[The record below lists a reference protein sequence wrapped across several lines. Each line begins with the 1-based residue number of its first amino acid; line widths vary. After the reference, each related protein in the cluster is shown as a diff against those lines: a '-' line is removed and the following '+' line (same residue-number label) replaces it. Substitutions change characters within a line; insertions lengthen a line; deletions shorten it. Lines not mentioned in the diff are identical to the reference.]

1 MEKERLYKGEG
12 VGGREG
18 RIGGRKER
26 LFTEFHFYY
35 SVNKKKRI
43 KAILDVSLTSSRTP
57 RSMFAAELRC
67 VLLMCTRMEFT
78 QTRTKFCF
86 IGKKDRKSGRGKGR
100 GTGIVAVK
108 G

>member
-1 MEKERLYKGEG
+1 MLEKERLYKGEG

-43 KAILDVSLTSSRTP
+43 KAIFRCWFNFEQNSAEHVCGRVALC
-57 RSMFAAELRC
+57 AAHVYTDGVHANKNKILFHWQER
-67 VLLMCTRMEFT
+67 
-78 QTRTKFCF
+78 
-86 IGKKDRKSGRGKGR
+86 
-100 GTGIVAVK
+100 
-108 G
+108 